1 MIWQRRHGR
10 PRRSSPGP
18 ARGGRASRLAAR
30 AAIIG
35 IVVIGGVAFAQ
46 QPAFLVRVRT
56 VLATDTGS
64 ELDSRL
70 DERQRRQLINL
81 FRYSSFRIVS
91 EESRECGVD
100 SAQSFQI
107 PGGRYLQVKP
117 LGMRNDRLRMKVVLL
132 EGASPPPLDTLFSV
146 PNHGNIWLAGPRH
159 PDGTL
164 LISINAEEA
173 AQ

>member
-1 MIWQRRHGR
+1 MSPEL
-10 PRRSSPGP
+10 PRRLPLRLP
-18 ARGGRASRLAAR
+18 LRRATVAAL
-30 AAIIG
+30 
-35 IVVIGGVAFAQ
+35 IVMVTSAVALAQ

-64 ELDSRL
+64 ELDARL

-117 LGMRNDRLRMKVVLL
+117 LGTRNDRLRMKVVLL

-173 AQ
+173 TH

>member
-1 MIWQRRHGR
+1 MS
-10 PRRSSPGP
+10 PAVASSPI
-18 ARGGRASRLAAR
+18 RR
-30 AAIIG
+30 AAGAALIG
-35 IVVIGGVAFAQ
+35 LAVTTGAVFAQ
-46 QPAFLVRVRT
+46 QPGFLVRVRT

-70 DERQRRQLINL
+70 DERQRKQLISL

-91 EESRECGVD
+91 EESRECELD
-100 SAQSFQI
+100 SPQSFQI
-107 PGGRYLQVKP
+107 PGGRFLQVKP
-117 LGMRNDRLRMKVVLL
+117 LGTRNDRLRMKVVLL

-164 LISINAEEA
+164 LISINAEESPR
-173 AQ
+173 